1 MKTLVRFAVVLTL
14 IVGLGNLAY
23 SAKPDRDS
31 NVLTI
36 LLVPDGNSFDRRD
49 NKDGQGPFYIGGTLF
64 DLDTDAELGD
74 FQCWGWFFTNTRRM
88 VTQEYNIGDR
98 GTIIL
103 AGEELLNPLAIVGGT
118 GDFRGAGG
126 EMNFEIGEDGF
137 LIHFSFGGPDDDDD
151 DDDDDD

>member
-36 LLVPDGNSFDRRD
+36 LLLPAGPPDLRANE
-49 NKDGQGPFYIGGTLF
+49 DGQGPFYIGGTLF
-64 DLDTDAELGD
+64 DLETGAFLGD
-74 FQCWGWFFTNTRRM
+74 FQCWGWFFTAARRM

-98 GTIIL
+98 GTIIT
-103 AGEELLNPLAIVGGT
+103 AGEEIVNVLAIIGGT
-118 GDFRGAGG
+118 GDFKNVRG
-126 EMNFEIGEDGF
+126 EMEFEFIDEGVLVHFDLIGADN
-137 LIHFSFGGPDDDDD
+137 
-151 DDDDDD
+151 